1 MKKLESYIIVLD
13 KDRIHYFYD
22 SALIS
27 KKTFEYLISGIDED
41 NKSYHS
47 FIVIN
52 NQDFNKITKKV
63 KFLEHKIRLL
73 RKKIDNYEK

>member
-1 MKKLESYIIVLD
+1 MKKLESYSIVLNE
-13 KDRIHYFYD
+13 DRIHDLYD

-27 KKTFEYLISGIDED
+27 KKTFEYLISEIDED
-41 NKSYHS
+41 HESYHT
-47 FIVIN
+47 FIIIDN
-52 NQDFNKITKKV
+52 LDFNKMTKKI